1 MTSSD
6 CFLSQKVGFR
16 KSVTENSQL
25 NKKAAKHVGRYS
37 GSFSPPGDGDVRAVY
52 DMTTVSEMGN
62 DDLQVKNSTPARGR
76 LNNKPLDSRLLTK
89 LEALRLDDFRE
100 KQASPTLH
108 SRGKL
113 FTPQP
118 TRRGHENKKMFESP
132 VLEGKSFNSPSMES
146 KRIISPRVGINRYES
161 PILGG
166 KKTIINQLQKD
177 QSFSSPKS
185 ERGFMRKYDIN
196 PQCPAR

>member
-1 MTSSD
+1 M
-6 CFLSQKVGFR
+6 
-16 KSVTENSQL
+16 TENSQL

-37 GSFSPPGDGDVRAVY
+37 GSFSPPGDGDVRTVY

-62 DDLQVKNSTPARGR
+62 DDLQVKNSTPTRGR

-89 LEALRLDDFRE
+89 LGALRLDDFRE

-118 TRRGHENKKMFESP
+118 TRRGYENKKMFESP
-132 VLEGKSFNSPSMES
+132 LLGGSRFESPLMES

-161 PILGG
+161 PVLGG

-185 ERGFMRKYDIN
+185 ERGFVLKKDDIP